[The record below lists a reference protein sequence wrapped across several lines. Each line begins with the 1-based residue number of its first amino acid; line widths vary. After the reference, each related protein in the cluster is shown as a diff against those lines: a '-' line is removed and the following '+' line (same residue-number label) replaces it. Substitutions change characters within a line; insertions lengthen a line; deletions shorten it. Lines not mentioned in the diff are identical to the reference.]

1 MVTVKLADV
10 LYGFEFS
17 CFDGPFEAMA
27 YVCRE
32 TGAVYCTSEDE
43 SFESDL
49 PPDLEI
55 SDRYVAL
62 PSKNDLDLGRSLA
75 LSFIEK
81 AAPSDYE
88 AVLGFFRKRGAY
100 AKLKELLERKGL
112 LNQWYEFERA
122 SIESALRQWCQ
133 ENGFEIVT

>member
-1 MVTVKLADV
+1 MVTVKLDDV
-10 LYGFEFS
+10 LYEFEFS
-17 CFDGPFEAMA
+17 SFDGPYEAMA

-32 TGAVYCTSEDE
+32 TGAVHCASEDE
-43 SFESDL
+43 SFDADL
-49 PPDLEI
+49 PPDLET
-55 SDRYVAL
+55 SDRYVPL
-62 PSKNDLDLGRSLA
+62 PSKNDLDPGRSLA
-75 LSFIEK
+75 LSFVEK

-122 SIESALRQWCQ
+122 SIESALRQWCLQ
-133 ENGFEIVT
+133 NGFEIVI